1 MNPEQGENSERE
13 LLDAHCHVW
22 NYLFSFIRSMSL
34 KSAIQLGIP
43 DIIHKHGGPMA
54 LPDLAS
60 ALCIHPT
67 KASGLDRLMRILIH
81 DGFFKNDEEGGGY
94 VLTSAS
100 RLVMKDNPF
109 GAAPFFLAMLDPVL
123 IDPWHQLSK
132 WFQNSDVSPFATA
145 HGSPI
150 FEVFGQQPKVSHFFN
165 EAMASDSRFI
175 SNLLVHD
182 KRRGVLEGIGSLT
195 DVGGG
200 VGTMATALARA
211 FPELTCTVFDLPHVV
226 ADLEDTRYCKFIGGD
241 MFECVPVADA
251 VLLKWILHGWND
263 EDCVKILKRCKEAID
278 GRDGG
283 KVIVIDMIV
292 NHKINGDKQI
302 ETQLFFD
309 MLMMT
314 VSTGRERTEKQ
325 WAKLIADAGFTRYE
339 ISHQLGLRSII
350 EIFP

>member
-1 MNPEQGENSERE
+1 MNPGQRENYERE
-13 LLDAHCHVW
+13 LLDAHSHVW
-22 NYLFSFIRSMSL
+22 NHLFSFIRSMSL

-43 DIIHKHGGPMA
+43 DIIHKHGSPMA
-54 LPDLAS
+54 LSDLAS
-60 ALCIHPT
+60 VLCIHPA
-67 KASGLDRLMRILIH
+67 KASGLHRLMRILVH
-81 DGFFKNDEEGGGY
+81 SGFFEEEGGGY

-100 RLVMKDNPF
+100 TLLMKDNPL
-109 GAAPFFLAMLDPVL
+109 GAAPFLLAMLDPVL
-123 IDPWHQLSK
+123 VDPWHQLSN
-132 WFQNSDVSPFATA
+132 WFQNTDATPFATA
-145 HGSPI
+145 HGSSI
-150 FEVFGQQPKVSHFFN
+150 WDVCVQQPKVSHFFN

-175 SNLLVHD
+175 SNLLVND
-182 KRRGVLEGIGSLT
+182 KRRGVLEGIGSLI

-200 VGTMATALARA
+200 VGTMAMALARA
-211 FPELTCTVFDLPHVV
+211 FPELACTVFDLPHVV

-241 MFECVPVADA
+241 MFERVPVADA

-263 EDCVKILKRCKEAID
+263 ENCVKILKRCKEAIN

-283 KVIVIDMIV
+283 KVIVIDMV
-292 NHKINGDKQI
+292 LNHKINGDKQI

-314 VSTGRERTEKQ
+314 VATGRERTEKQ
-325 WAKLIADAGFTRYE
+325 WAKLIADAGFTQYE